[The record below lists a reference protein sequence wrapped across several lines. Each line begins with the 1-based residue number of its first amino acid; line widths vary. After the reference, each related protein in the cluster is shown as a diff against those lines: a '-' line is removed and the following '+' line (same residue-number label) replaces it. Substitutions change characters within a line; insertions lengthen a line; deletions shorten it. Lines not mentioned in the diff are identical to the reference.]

1 MSLILTTKL
10 SGVKRDRPKGPQKR
24 KLPSRP
30 NSMLISS
37 GDQGAGEEEEEQPS
51 INLLGQPESKT
62 QSPPPPEEDEQEVPR
77 TGLKLRRVTDLP
89 GTSALSRNMS
99 AQYDT
104 GSNIMVLNCPF
115 LPAAK
120 RQVMG

>member
-1 MSLILTTKL
+1 MSLILIKKL
-10 SGVKRDRPKGPQKR
+10 PGVKRDRPKGPQKR

-89 GTSALSRNMS
+89 GTFALSRKMPM
-99 AQYDT
+99 QYY
-104 GSNIMVLNCPF
+104 GGGRKG
-115 LPAAK
+115 AK
-120 RQVMG
+120 KWIFCTYLAP

>member
-1 MSLILTTKL
+1 M
-10 SGVKRDRPKGPQKR
+10 KRDRPKGPQKR

-37 GDQGAGEEEEEQPS
+37 GVGEVEEEEQPS

-89 GTSALSRNMS
+89 GTFALSRKMPM
-99 AQYDT
+99 QY
-104 GSNIMVLNCPF
+104 VL
-115 LPAAK
+115 
-120 RQVMG
+120 

>member
-1 MSLILTTKL
+1 M
-10 SGVKRDRPKGPQKR
+10 KRDRPKGPQKR

-89 GTSALSRNMS
+89 GTFALSRKMPM
-99 AQYDT
+99 QYY
-104 GSNIMVLNCPF
+104 GGGRKG
-115 LPAAK
+115 AK
-120 RQVMG
+120 KWIFCTYLAP